1 METPKPVSAFATIA
15 RLIWLFLG
23 PGVLFLTAYTIYQND
38 EPWSSPLSVAFLLGL
53 GLLIVFRQADP
64 LDSYGEP
71 RPAGLVTGYAV
82 GTVVIGLVAWM
93 LAHWL

>member
-1 METPKPVSAFATIA
+1 METPKPVSAFAAIA

-38 EPWSSPLSVAFLLGL
+38 EPWSSPLSVVFLLGL

-71 RPAGLVTGYAV
+71 RSAGIVKGFAI
-82 GTVVIGLVAWM
+82 GTLVIGLAAWT
-93 LAHWL
+93 LAHVL